1 MDSPN
6 VGDNHI
12 ITCTVTVV
20 EGVSSS
26 LVMVNWD
33 RQDLTSPSSS
43 ISMTVNNGLQ
53 YTRMIIFS
61 PLLSG
66 DRGQYIC
73 SASVTGFDEADNSE
87 NVMLMVNSK

>member
-1 MDSPN
+1 MDNPN

-26 LVMVNWD
+26 LVMVNWN

-43 ISMTVNNGLQ
+43 IGMTVNNGLE
-53 YTRMIIFS
+53 YTRMMTFS

-73 SASVTGFDEADNSE
+73 SVSVNDFDETDNSDS
-87 NVMLMVNSK
+87 VMVIVNGK